1 MVFFSDPATIHPFGL
16 LYGFP
21 AMDRCFRSCPALLL
35 AVLLSPLAALAQKTD
50 GANPEWIGL
59 GRNENF
65 RAYLDQR
72 SVQRDG
78 DRVRVYQLTDFATA
92 QWADER
98 TVVGSIR
105 ALVEYDCASARTRTL
120 ALEAYSEQMGEG
132 RLVAN
137 EQKPDAEWEAITPG
151 GSGENVRRL
160 VCGK

>member
-1 MVFFSDPATIHPFGL
+1 
-16 LYGFP
+16 
-21 AMDRCFRSCPALLL
+21 MDRPFHPRRALLL
-35 AVLLSPLAALAQKTD
+35 AVLLVPLAAFAQKLD
-50 GANPEWIGL
+50 GANGEWVGL

-72 SVQRDG
+72 SVQRNG
-78 DRVRVYQLTDFATA
+78 DLVRVYQLTDFATA

-105 ALVEYDCASARTRTL
+105 ALVEYDCARARTRTL

-137 EQKPDAEWEAITPG
+137 EQKPDAKWEAIAPG
-151 GSGENVRRL
+151 GTGENVRRL

>member
-1 MVFFSDPATIHPFGL
+1 
-16 LYGFP
+16 
-21 AMDRCFRSCPALLL
+21 MDRRFRPRRALLL
-35 AVLLSPLAALAQKTD
+35 AVLLLPLAALAQKTD

-72 SVQRDG
+72 SVQRNG
-78 DRVRVYQLTDFATA
+78 DLVRVYQLTDFATA

-105 ALVEYDCASARTRTL
+105 ALVEYDCARARARTRTL

-137 EQKPDAEWEAITPG
+137 EQKPDAEWEAIAPG
-151 GSGENVRRL
+151 GTGENVRRL

>member
-1 MVFFSDPATIHPFGL
+1 
-16 LYGFP
+16 
-21 AMDRCFRSCPALLL
+21 MDRPFRPRRALLL
-35 AVLLSPLAALAQKTD
+35 AVLLVPLAAFAQKLD
-50 GANPEWIGL
+50 GANSEWVGL

-72 SVQRDG
+72 SVQRNG
-78 DRVRVYQLTDFATA
+78 DLVRVYQLTDFATA

-105 ALVEYDCASARTRTL
+105 ALVEYDCARARTRTL

-137 EQKPDAEWEAITPG
+137 EQKPDAEWEAIAPG
-151 GSGENVRRL
+151 GTGENVRRL